1 VFPEQPRTDMAY
13 QNRTSRSMQPDE
25 KRIAPLSSTPVLGR
39 CFLGS
44 LLACSPLQVIAAD
57 ASTYPTKPIRMIV
70 PFTAGSGSD
79 TVARVLAPRL
89 LDVLGQRVIV
99 DNRPGAGST
108 IGTALVAAATADGHT
123 LLLTSSGF
131 AGSASLYA
139 NLPYDPVKDFVAITP
154 VMSTAL
160 LLVVS
165 PATGVKSTKELIAA
179 ARQKQGKMTYAS
191 TGVGSGTHYGADLF
205 RRAAGFD
212 AIHVPYKGVPEALN
226 DTMTARVD
234 FYFPPI
240 LAALP
245 LLRDGR
251 LVALGTTSE
260 QRLRALPNVPTIAE
274 AGLPEFSYVGWWGM
288 LAPEKT
294 PRAVLDRLSNVLRQ
308 VLAESDIRGRLES
321 LGGESYWTPP
331 AEFARIIRTEIV
343 NRARI
348 FGDGKSSVQ

>member
-1 VFPEQPRTDMAY
+1 MPLVE
-13 QNRTSRSMQPDE
+13 SESMQPQDAGE
-25 KRIAPLSSTPVLGR
+25 GKFIRAKRRLPISFEAVLAAGKRLLVGLTASLPLSATAAEPTP
-39 CFLGS
+39 
-44 LLACSPLQVIAAD
+44 
-57 ASTYPTKPIRMIV
+57 YPTKPIRMIV

-99 DNRPGAGST
+99 DNRSGGGST
-108 IGTALVAAATADGHT
+108 IGTALVAAAAPDGHT

-131 AGSASLYA
+131 AGSASLHA
-139 NLPYDPVKDFVAITP
+139 NLPYDPVKDFAPITP

-165 PATGVKSTKELIAA
+165 PSTGIKSTKELVAA

-191 TGVGSGTHYGADLF
+191 TGVGSGTHYGAELF

-226 DTMTARVD
+226 DTMTGRVD

-251 LVALGTTSE
+251 LVALGTTAG
-260 QRLRALPNVPTIAE
+260 QRLQALPEVPTIAE

-294 PRAVLDRLSNVLRQ
+294 PRAVVDKLSSVLRQ
-308 VLAESDIRGRLES
+308 MLAQPDIRNRLES
-321 LGGESYWTPP
+321 LGGESYWTSP
-331 AEFARIIRTEIV
+331 AEFSRIIRTEIV

-348 FGDGKSSVQ
+348 FGDAKASVQ